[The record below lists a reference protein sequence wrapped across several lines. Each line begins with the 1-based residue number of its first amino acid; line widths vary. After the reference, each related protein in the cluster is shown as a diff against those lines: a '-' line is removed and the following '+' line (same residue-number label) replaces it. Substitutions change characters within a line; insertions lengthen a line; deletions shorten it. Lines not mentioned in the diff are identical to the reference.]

1 MVIYIHR
8 SEIWS
13 DLCDVSSFLL
23 ARFIITRSKSMCGF
37 AWKFPFFFMPFWNW
51 LKYRYETLWN
61 KIAEPRRGHNL
72 VHIVYFRFWQIN
84 IFCTVPRLC
93 LNMEIFET
101 IGVLFFEKK
110 IDDLEFFQCIK
121 FLKNVSFLNEIVSV
135 AKIFLK
141 VTFRRQNSNQLSQFF
156 KKPFCR

>member
-23 ARFIITRSKSMCGF
+23 ARFIITRSMSMCGF
-37 AWKFPFFFMPFWNW
+37 AWKFPFFFHAILKLIEISIWNLVEQDCRAEERSQFSTYCLFSFLTTQYFLQCISQLW
-51 LKYRYETLWN
+51 LHSTLSLKYKSFNSSCLSLW
-61 KIAEPRRGHNL
+61 G
-72 VHIVYFRFWQIN
+72 IN

-101 IGVLFFEKK
+101 IGVLFFEKMF
-110 IDDLEFFQCIK
+110 DDLELF
-121 FLKNVSFLNEIVSV
+121 SV
-135 AKIFLK
+135 Y
-141 VTFRRQNSNQLSQFF
+141 
-156 KKPFCR
+156 

>member
-72 VHIVYFRFWQIN
+72 VHIVYFRFWQLN
-84 IFCTVPRLC
+84 IFCNVF
-93 LNMEIFET
+93 LNCDFILLYPWNTNHLILHVYRYEALT
-101 IGVLFFEKK
+101 FFVQFPDFVW
-110 IDDLEFFQCIK
+110 IWK
-121 FLKNVSFLNEIVSV
+121 FLRL
-135 AKIFLK
+135 
-141 VTFRRQNSNQLSQFF
+141 
-156 KKPFCR
+156 

>member
-1 MVIYIHR
+1 MKVSIFFHAILKLIEISIWNLVEQDCRAEER
-8 SEIWS
+8 SQFS
-13 DLCDVSSFLL
+13 TYCLFSFLTTQYFL
-23 ARFIITRSKSMCGF
+23 QCISQLWLHSTLS
-37 AWKFPFFFMPFWNW
+37 
-51 LKYRYETLWN
+51 LKYKSFNSSCLSLW
-61 KIAEPRRGHNL
+61 G
-72 VHIVYFRFWQIN
+72 IN

-110 IDDLEFFQCIK
+110 LDDLEFFQCIK

-135 AKIFLK
+135 AKNFLK